1 MLYDTE
7 TNPLA
12 SIQLSIHSRQQVKLY
27 LQCQYTNLQDFSHT
41 HTELISD
48 TGTEA
53 ADNRQ
58 GTQFTQSNTLTSV
71 LCYCMLL
78 FKL

>member
-27 LQCQYTNLQDFSHT
+27 CNASTLTCKISVT
-41 HTELISD
+41 HTL
-48 TGTEA
+48 
-53 ADNRQ
+53 N
-58 GTQFTQSNTLTSV
+58 
-71 LCYCMLL
+71 
-78 FKL
+78 